1 MDAEQETRRAK
12 LAKMELHLIQE
23 FLDQER
29 SRLFQIFTSPVAS
42 EDLHEV
48 QTQAR
53 ALTSLEDFL
62 VDLVNTGRLA
72 NAKKEQQYD

>member
-1 MDAEQETRRAK
+1 MV
-12 LAKMELHLIQE
+12 QE

-29 SRLFQIFTSPVAS
+29 NRLFQIFTSQVPS

-62 VDLVNTGRLA
+62 IDLVNTGKMTNA
-72 NAKKEQQYD
+72 NKEFYQ

>member
-1 MDAEQETRRAK
+1 
-12 LAKMELHLIQE
+12 
-23 FLDQER
+23 
-29 SRLFQIFTSPVAS
+29 VAS

>member
-12 LAKMELHLIQE
+12 LAQSDLNMVQE

-29 SRLFQIFTSPVAS
+29 SRLFQIFTSQVPS

-62 VDLVNTGRLA
+62 IDLVNTGKMTNA
-72 NAKKEQQYD
+72 NKEFYQ

>member
-1 MDAEQETRRAK
+1 MDAEQDIRRAK
-12 LAKMELHLIQE
+12 LAQSDLNMVQE

-29 SRLFQIFTSPVAS
+29 SRLFQIFTSQAPS

-48 QTQAR
+48 HTQAR

-62 VDLVNTGRLA
+62 IDLVNTGKMTNA
-72 NAKKEQQYD
+72 NKEFYQ

>member
-1 MDAEQETRRAK
+1 MDAEQDIKRAK
-12 LAKMELHLIQE
+12 LAQSDLNMVQE

-29 SRLFQIFTSPVAS
+29 SRLFQIFTSQVPS

-62 VDLVNTGRLA
+62 IDLVNTGKLTNA
-72 NAKKEQQYD
+72 NKEFYQ

>member
-12 LAKMELHLIQE
+12 LAQSDLNMVQE

-29 SRLFQIFTSPVAS
+29 NRLFQIFTSQVPS

-62 VDLVNTGRLA
+62 IDLVNTGKMTNA
-72 NAKKEQQYD
+72 NKEFYQ

>member
-1 MDAEQETRRAK
+1 MDAEEETRRAK
-12 LAKMELHLIQE
+12 LAKMELRLVQE

-29 SRLFQIFTSPVAS
+29 SRLFEIFTSPVPS

-62 VDLVNTGRLA
+62 IDLVNTGKMTNA
-72 NAKKEQQYD
+72 NKEFYQ